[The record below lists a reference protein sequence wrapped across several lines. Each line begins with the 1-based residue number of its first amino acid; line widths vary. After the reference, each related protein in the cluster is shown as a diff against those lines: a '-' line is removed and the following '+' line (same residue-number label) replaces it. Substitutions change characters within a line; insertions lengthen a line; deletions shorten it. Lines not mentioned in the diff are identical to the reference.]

1 MAGVARG
8 ARDGRSMTARSRA
21 RPPYGERRTASPREP
36 VGGENRLGANASFTR
51 AAPTAPWS
59 LIRLRPGPLL
69 IALVVTSLWFVVN
82 LRRLS
87 PLDILPFA
95 WTWLTLWL
103 ALSIGLELW
112 RRYLQPT
119 RPRRRRS

>member
-1 MAGVARG
+1 
-8 ARDGRSMTARSRA
+8 
-21 RPPYGERRTASPREP
+21 

-87 PLDILPFA
+87 LLDILPFA

-112 RRYLQPT
+112 RRFLQPT